1 MNDEQMRELQQG
13 LDRLRA
19 GNQDAAHDVVVLAL
33 SSLHQAASALLRG
46 GFRRLKG
53 HDTASVF
60 NTAWPDLIRHIKAN
74 PPQSIDEL
82 LKVTCT
88 IIRHDLLD
96 LLRRENFPFR
106 KALPIDADVEHP
118 SAPPGPEEL
127 AHWAEFHE
135 SVSRLPDET
144 RTVFEWNYYLG
155 ISQADISRW
164 LEIHPREV
172 SRRMAAAVEEL
183 SFRMDAKGISS
194 DRI

>member
-1 MNDEQMRELQQG
+1 MNEEQVRKLQQS
-13 LDRLRA
+13 LDSLRA
-19 GNQDAAHDVVVLAL
+19 GNQDAAHDVVVQAL
-33 SSLHQAASALLRG
+33 SSLHQAASDLLRG
-46 GFRRLKG
+46 GFGRLKG

-60 NTAWPDLIRHIKAN
+60 NTAWPDLVRHIKAN
-74 PPQSIDEL
+74 PPQSIDAL
-82 LKVTCT
+82 LKVACT
-88 IIRHDLLD
+88 IIRNDLVD

-106 KALPIDADVEHP
+106 RALTINADVEHP

-127 AHWAEFHE
+127 AQWAEFHE
-135 SVSRLPDET
+135 SVSRLPDEN

-164 LEIHPREV
+164 LDIHPREV

-183 SFRMDAKGISS
+183 ANRMDVKGISS